1 MTREAQLV
9 GIHMGIHNSAVI
21 DRRATIGKNNEIGPH
36 VVIDGPAVIGDNNTI
51 GPSTIITGPTT
62 IGDNNHIS
70 GHVYLG
76 NLPQDLSFKGVTSFV
91 KIGNGNT
98 LREFTNIH
106 RGTKEES
113 STIIGDNNYLMVSTH
128 IGHNCTLGNSI
139 IMVNGASLGGYV
151 EVKDHAFLS
160 AYVIVH
166 QFVRVGGYCICGI
179 LSKIVKDVP
188 PYMMVDGNPS
198 LVRGVNVVGL
208 KRKGFDAARRER
220 IRTAYKILYR
230 YDYGLPHALEEL
242 RKMNDE
248 DDIQVLIDFIENSRR
263 GILLKSPKTA
273 ELHE

>member
-1 MTREAQLV
+1 
-9 GIHMGIHNSAVI
+9 MGIHSSAVI
-21 DRRATIGKNNEIGPH
+21 DRRATIGKNNELGPH

-51 GPSTIITGPTT
+51 GPSTIITGNTT

-70 GHVYLG
+70 GHVYIG
-76 NLPQDLSFKGVTSFV
+76 NLPQDLSFKGAVSFV
-91 KIGNGNT
+91 KIGNSNT

-106 RGTKEES
+106 RGTTEES

-128 IGHNCTLGNSI
+128 IAHNCTLGNNN
-139 IMVNGASLGGYV
+139 IMVNGASLGGYA

-166 QFVRVGGYCICGI
+166 QFVRIGSYCICGI
-179 LSKIVKDVP
+179 LSKIVKDVL

-198 LVRGVNVVGL
+198 LVRGVNVIGL

-230 YDYGLPHALEEL
+230 YDYSLPHALEEL

-248 DDIQVLIDFIENSRR
+248 GDIQVLIDFIENSKR
-263 GILLKSPKTA
+263 GILLKSPKTV
-273 ELHE
+273 ESYE

>member
-9 GIHMGIHNSAVI
+9 GVHMGIHSSAVI

-106 RGTKEES
+106 RGTK
-113 STIIGDNNYLMVSTH
+113 
-128 IGHNCTLGNSI
+128 
-139 IMVNGASLGGYV
+139 
-151 EVKDHAFLS
+151 
-160 AYVIVH
+160 
-166 QFVRVGGYCICGI
+166 
-179 LSKIVKDVP
+179 
-188 PYMMVDGNPS
+188 
-198 LVRGVNVVGL
+198 
-208 KRKGFDAARRER
+208 
-220 IRTAYKILYR
+220 
-230 YDYGLPHALEEL
+230 
-242 RKMNDE
+242 
-248 DDIQVLIDFIENSRR
+248 
-263 GILLKSPKTA
+263 
-273 ELHE
+273 

>member
-1 MTREAQLV
+1 MA
-9 GIHMGIHNSAVI
+9 IHRSAVI
-21 DRRATIGKNNEIGPH
+21 DRRATIGENNEIGPH
-36 VVIDGPAVIGDNNTI
+36 VIIDGPVVIGNHNTI
-51 GPSTIITGPTT
+51 GPSTIITGNTM
-62 IGDNNHIS
+62 IGDSNHIS
-70 GHVYLG
+70 GHVYIG
-76 NLPQDLSFKGVTSFV
+76 NLPQDLSYKDAVSYV

-113 STIIGDNNYLMVSTH
+113 STTIGDNNYLMVSTH
-128 IGHNCTLGNSI
+128 IAHNCRLGNSI

-151 EVKDHAFLS
+151 EVQDHAFLS

-166 QFVRVGGYCICGI
+166 KFVLIGSYCICGI

-188 PYMMVDGNPS
+188 PYMIVDGNPS

-230 YDYGLPHALEEL
+230 YDYSIPHALEEL
-242 RKMNDE
+242 KKINDE
-248 DDIQVLIDFIENSRR
+248 HDIRELIDFIARSKR
-263 GILLKSPKTA
+263 GILLKSPKTV
-273 ELHE
+273 ETLD